1 MKWKTKLK
9 TQHKRNN
16 KNTIENGS
24 RKLKLKWGETSK
36 NQTTENTNTKHK
48 SKKETNNTNKS
59 YNGKKNSKTNQMN
72 NAQHEN

>member
-24 RKLKLKWGETSK
+24 RKLKLK
-36 NQTTENTNTKHK
+36 
-48 SKKETNNTNKS
+48 
-59 YNGKKNSKTNQMN
+59 
-72 NAQHEN
+72 